1 MHQIICNIIPHNWSC
16 RSCLLQLNSLPSDCP
31 PLSMLAACCFRLAQY
46 NALALSSREGQKISL
61 AFSLPP
67 SLPSSFPYVVITI
80 NHRHYKDKSHPS
92 LLPSF
97 LPSTVHCT
105 SIIKVF
111 AWHDLCMEQ
120 DTLACRNLP
129 HRLWGIR
136 SSYKHIQVLPTL
148 QSFCRLIKTYYLK
161 KNLRSEGIPSFDDN
175 H

>member
-1 MHQIICNIIPHNWSC
+1 
-16 RSCLLQLNSLPSDCP
+16 
-31 PLSMLAACCFRLAQY
+31 MLAAVAACCFRLAQY

-92 LLPSF
+92 SLPSF
-97 LPSTVHCT
+97 LPFAPGSTVHCTVRT

-129 HRLWGIR
+129 HRLWGIH
-136 SSYKHIQVLPTL
+136 SSYKVQTYTSCPQFAVILSAYQNVLPRKII
-148 QSFCRLIKTYYLK
+148 SVWFMHVV
-161 KNLRSEGIPSFDDN
+161 EG
-175 H
+175 HLER